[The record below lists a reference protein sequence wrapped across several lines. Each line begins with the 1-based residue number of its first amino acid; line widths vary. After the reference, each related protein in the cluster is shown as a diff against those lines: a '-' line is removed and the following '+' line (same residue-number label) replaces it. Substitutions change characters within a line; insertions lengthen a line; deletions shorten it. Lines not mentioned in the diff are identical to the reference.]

1 MGRFRVCRAYR
12 AAGHPSVDLFAAGHD
27 HSRNGLNDYSVG
39 PARHE
44 AAMGPGFEAILPEA
58 RKALM
63 YKAGHWRHDLLG
75 DHFDRA
81 RRATPDGVAITGL
94 NSATG
99 QLTTLSWRQLGR
111 LVDRI
116 ALGLAAHGVGRHDVV
131 AVQLP
136 NWWEFVALYVACGRI
151 GAVMNP
157 LMPIFRHRE
166 IAYMVGFAKSK
177 VMVVPR
183 QFRGFDYGQMME
195 ELRPSLPDLKHVFVV
210 GGGDEASFEAR
221 LIDRRWEDEQ
231 DGAALFASR
240 RPGADDVTLLM
251 YTSGTTGE
259 PKGVMHTANTLL
271 ANIEAYLACI
281 QVSGPQVLL
290 MGSPMA
296 HLTGFLYGLM
306 LSSYLGAK
314 LVLLD
319 TWNAEAAARLIQD
332 EGVTFTMGATPF
344 VADLTNTPA
353 LDRYSVETLK
363 TFVTAG
369 APIPRVLVERATER
383 LGVFLHSGWGMTE
396 NGCATITRKGDPPE
410 KVFGT
415 DGAALPGMEV
425 RVVDGEGRPVP
436 PDIEGHLQARGAA
449 SFVGYLRRPDKFDH
463 DAEGWFATGD
473 EARMDKDGYI
483 RITGRAKDII
493 IRGGENVP
501 VVEVEELLYRHPA
514 VQDAAIVAMP
524 DPRLGERGCAFLV
537 LKPGAS
543 LTFAAMIGFLEER
556 KMAKQYMPERL
567 EILPEMPRTPSG
579 KIQKFKLREMAKG
592 LATG

>member
-1 MGRFRVCRAYR
+1 MTFDA
-12 AAGHPSVDLFAAGHD
+12 
-27 HSRNGLNDYSVG
+27 N
-39 PARHE
+39 
-44 AAMGPGFEAILPEA
+44 LPEA
-58 RKALM
+58 RKAAM
-63 YKAGHWRHDLLG
+63 YAAGHWRRDIIG
-75 DHFDRA
+75 DYFDRVVA
-81 RRATPDGVAITGL
+81 ATPDAVAITGR
-94 NSATG
+94 NSTTG
-99 QLTTLSWRQLGR
+99 LTTTLSWRQLRR

-116 ALGLAAHGVGRHDVV
+116 ALGLAAHGVERNDVV
-131 AVQLP
+131 AAQLP
-136 NWWEFVALYVACGRI
+136 NWWEFVALYLACVRI

-166 IAYMVGFAKSK
+166 ISFMLDFAQSK
-177 VMVVPR
+177 VAVVPR
-183 QFRGFDYGQMME
+183 TFRGFDHGEMMR
-195 ELRPSLPDLKHVFVV
+195 ELRGSLPHLEHVFVV
-210 GGGDEASFEAR
+210 DGGDEASFEAR
-221 LIDRRWEDEQ
+221 LLDRRWEDER
-231 DGAALFASR
+231 GAAELFRSR

-259 PKGVMHTANTLL
+259 PKGVMHTGNTLL
-271 ANIEAYLACI
+271 ANIHAYLTCI
-281 QVSGPQVLL
+281 AVSGPQVLL

-306 LSSYLGAK
+306 LAPVLGAK

-319 TWNAEAAARLIQD
+319 IWNGATAARLIHD

-344 VADLTNTPA
+344 VADLTDTPA
-353 LDRYSVETLK
+353 IPGYSVDTLK

-369 APIPRVLVERATER
+369 APIPRVLVERATKR

-396 NGCATITRKGDPPE
+396 NGCATITRRGDPPE

-425 RVVDGEGRPVP
+425 RVVDSDGRPVP
-436 PDIEGHLQARGAA
+436 PDTEGHLQARGAA
-449 SFVGYLRRPDKFDH
+449 SFVGYLMRPEKFDH
-463 DAEGWFATGD
+463 DADGWFATGD
-473 EARMDKDGYI
+473 EARMDPDGYI

-514 VQDAAIVAMP
+514 VQDAAIVATP

-543 LTFAAMIGFLEER
+543 LSFAAMIGFLEER

-567 EILPEMPRTPSG
+567 EIVPEMPRTPSG
-579 KIQKFKLREMAKG
+579 KIQKYKLREMAQSLAKG
-592 LATG
+592 